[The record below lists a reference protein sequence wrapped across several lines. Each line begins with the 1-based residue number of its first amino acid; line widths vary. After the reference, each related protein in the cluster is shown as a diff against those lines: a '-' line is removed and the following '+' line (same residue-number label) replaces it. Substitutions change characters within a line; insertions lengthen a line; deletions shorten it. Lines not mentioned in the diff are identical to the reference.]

1 MKKLVKLLFLAS
13 ILTAII
19 FSFYYSFKWIYNKNF
34 DGETITEEKQNIE
47 FGLNLDDFKVHRDT
61 IRFGDSFGEIMLRNK
76 LSYSEIY
83 NIVQGIKDSFD
94 VRWLTTGKPYTILS
108 TKDSLTQPQ
117 YFIIS
122 QIVLIML

>member
-1 MKKLVKLLFLAS
+1 MKKLVKLLFIAS

-34 DGETITEEKQNIE
+34 DGETFTEEKQNIE

-94 VRWLTTGKPYTILS
+94 VRWLTTGKPYTFLSSLYLILFE
-108 TKDSLTQPQ
+108 LA
-117 YFIIS
+117 
-122 QIVLIML
+122 